1 MNRTIM
7 ESGTTSAEAL
17 EKLLLGLEPGL
28 FILSRRTAA
37 ERAVS
42 AKAYGDTVDAAL
54 AQVRKGVP
62 AGAVGVTETVVHEP
76 QSRDV
81 EVQGFGQA
89 EGEAAAKAKAGKAER
104 VEKVELAEKG
114 KRGFF
119 GIGRK
124 PDTFKAR
131 LFHQAKVKIVYRV
144 PASATADVTDDR
156 DAAGRKF
163 LELAEKG
170 DIEAVEAFIEQG
182 VDLNAR
188 NERGAHALMLSA
200 FGGHTRIAELLVD
213 NGADVGLT
221 DQGGFNALML
231 ACECATASLR
241 LVRRLVEAGADVN
254 ALSGRKSTALMAA
267 AKIGH
272 PAIVEYLVSAGADLD
287 ARNDDHNITALIW
300 AANGGHLPIV
310 RFLLSKGADKG
321 VMTHNG
327 YSAASIAAENGHFDI
342 VQLLK

>member
-89 EGEAAAKAKAGKAER
+89 EGEAAAKAKAG
-104 VEKVELAEKG
+104 KG

-287 ARNDDHNITALIW
+287 ARNADHNITALIW